1 MFVSHF
7 LLLFRRNNLNLQPKK
22 YILRNMNKKIL
33 IPLIVVIHALV
44 GAAAWLFINLQE
56 QKQVVQDMEELAEL
70 DKQEME
76 NEYERFTMQY
86 SEMKTQINND
96 SIIAQLTA
104 EQMKTQKL
112 LEELKQVKA
121 SDAREIARLKKE
133 LATVREVLRD
143 YVYQID
149 SLNRLNQNL
158 MAENSRVNAE
168 LTERNAQVAG
178 LSSEKA
184 SLSEKVAIAAQ
195 LDATGISLQ
204 MLDKRGKVAKKLKD
218 LKQFRVSFNIAKN
231 VTASN
236 GNRTVYVR
244 IQNPG
249 GNTLSG
255 GGTFAYENRNIE
267 CSAKKVIEYTGEE
280 TPVTVYWNMT
290 QMLEAGDYRVS
301 IFVDGNM
308 IGTKTF
314 SFK

>member
-1 MFVSHF
+1 MFVLHF
-7 LLLFRRNNLNLQPKK
+7 LLLFRRNNLYLQPKK

-33 IPLIVVIHALV
+33 IPLIVIILALV